1 MRVLISILF
10 SLTLLELFIGG
21 GGRVFEFGT
30 ITLRIALFVI
40 NIILTTILYIKRGRI
55 EGYVLVISITFI
67 LISIFYGF
75 LGLFNGASLSLIIED
90 VKPLSYFLSII
101 FISYYIREYKDVGVV
116 VSLIKKSSF
125 FMAILYLIIQILFFS
140 GKLNFAWFYSF
151 VNIGISSSD
160 FMFRGTEGLFFYKG
174 FMYMV
179 LGLIFWIHSPKSNSK
194 SLAILILT
202 MAMILT
208 GTRGLILMFGLL
220 YALFYGI
227 PLLLRLNVKMLV
239 LASVLVFGSIFF
251 FAKNDIG
258 DKKLSDSTRI
268 EQIAQVFDDVN
279 FTSFFIGHGF
289 GNGVPIRPVHMEIGY
304 LEVFHKQGIL
314 GLCIWG
320 TLFAYLYITYRKRDN
335 DNYLR
340 KPFLLGFLF
349 VILLSSTNPYFN
361 NPLGISMFMIGLAS
375 LKVLNKTNAES
386 VNRL

>member
-1 MRVLISILF
+1 MRALISILF
-10 SLTLLELFIGG
+10 SITLIELFIGG
-21 GGRVFEFGT
+21 GGRVFEFGS
-30 ITLRIALFVI
+30 ITLRIGLFVI
-40 NIILTTILYIKRGRI
+40 NILLTTLLYIRRGKI
-55 EGYVLVISITFI
+55 EGYVLVISSVFI
-67 LISIFYGF
+67 IVSIFYGVLGF
-75 LGLFNGASLSLIIED
+75 LNGALLPLIIED
-90 VKPLSYFLSII
+90 IKPLSYFLSII
-101 FISYYIREYKDVGVV
+101 FISYYIREYKDVALV
-116 VSLIKKSSF
+116 VSLIKKTSF
-125 FMAILYLIIQILFFS
+125 FMAVLYLIIQVLFLS
-140 GKLNFAWFYSF
+140 GNLNFSWFYNF
-151 VNIGISSSD
+151 VNLGISSSD

-179 LGLIFWIHSPKSNSK
+179 LGLIFWIHSPKSNVK

-202 MAMILT
+202 MAMIFT

-227 PLLLRLNVKMLV
+227 PLLLRLNIKMLV
-239 LASVLVFGSIFF
+239 LASVLVFGSIIF

-268 EQIAQVFDDVN
+268 EQIGQVFDDVN
-279 FTSFFIGHGF
+279 FASFFIGHGF

-314 GLCIWG
+314 GLCIWS
-320 TLFAYLYITYRKRDN
+320 TLFAYLYITYRKGSN
-335 DNYLR
+335 YNYLR

-375 LKVLNKTNAES
+375 LKVLNKTNSDS

>member
-75 LGLFNGASLSLIIED
+75 LGLFNGASLFLIIED

-140 GKLNFAWFYSF
+140 GKLNFVWFYSF

-227 PLLLRLNVKMLV
+227 PLLLRLNIKMLV

-268 EQIAQVFDDVN
+268 EQLAQVFDDVN

-289 GNGVPIRPVHMEIGY
+289 GIGVPIRPVHMEIGY

-320 TLFAYLYITYRKRDN
+320 TLFAYLYITYRKSDN